1 MKNYIKYIDLSNK
14 NKKDELIHIFNT
26 KHSIISYHN
35 DGLINYNKVI
45 SLLYD
50 ISPSKLKYSRKF
62 EIIYNSNDYIF
73 NISDAHV
80 EIDFNLLGVN
90 ELNIFIEAYNH
101 IKDYLI
107 QKKDYII
114 IVCLNFE
121 NIKKELLNIFYTFLD
136 NNKIRFILLTKQ
148 VSFLNNNILNQCY
161 IKRHNINK
169 NTTINNTIKEDIII
183 NSVISCIDN
192 NKSILEIRNSCY
204 DILIKNKDVNITL
217 GKIIQHSINRNIINE
232 SNITMFFNKY
242 SNNIEMYNNNYRS
255 IFHIE
260 RFIYLLINLNNNE
273 NILYDRSFYKIN

>member
-1 MKNYIKYIDLSNK
+1 MKNYIKYIDQSIK
-14 NKKDELIHIFNT
+14 NKKDELINLFDT

-35 DGLINYNKVI
+35 NGLINYNRII

-50 ISPSKLKYSRKF
+50 FSPSKLKYSRKF
-62 EIIYNSNDYIF
+62 EITYNTNDYIF
-73 NISDAHV
+73 NISDVHV

-107 QKKDYII
+107 QKKEYII

-136 NNKIRFILLTKQ
+136 NSKIRFILLTKQ
-148 VSFLNNNILNQCY
+148 ISFLNNNILNQCF
-161 IKRHNINK
+161 IKRHNSK
-169 NTTINNTIKEDIII
+169 NIIINNTNNEDVII
-183 NSVISCIDN
+183 NSLISCIEN
-192 NKSILEIRNSCY
+192 NKSILEIRNACY
-204 DILIKNKDVNITL
+204 DILIKNKDVNISL
-217 GKIIQHSINRNIINE
+217 GKIIQYSINHNIINE
-232 SNITMFFNKY
+232 SNIIDFFNRY

-260 RFIYLLINLNNNE
+260 RFIYLLINLNNNN